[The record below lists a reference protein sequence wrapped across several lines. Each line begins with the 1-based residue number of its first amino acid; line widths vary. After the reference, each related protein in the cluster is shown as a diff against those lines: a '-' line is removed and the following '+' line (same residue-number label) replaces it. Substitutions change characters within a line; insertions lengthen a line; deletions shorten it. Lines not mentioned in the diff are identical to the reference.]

1 MAEDKTPSIEDL
13 QSQLTEIQA
22 SNELLKT
29 ELDELKK
36 KNNQQETDL
45 KKAREL
51 NMKFLER
58 LPVKDDSN
66 LNEDT
71 EDSFENLVDE
81 AIKLAMEKYK

>member
-1 MAEDKTPSIEDL
+1 MPEDKTPSIEDL
-13 QSQLTEIQA
+13 QSQLTEIQT
-22 SNELLKT
+22 SNELLKA

-58 LPVKDDSN
+58 LPVKEDSN
-66 LNEDT
+66 SNEDT

-81 AIKLAMEKYK
+81 AIKHAMEKYK